1 MKKRNQKWTYG
12 VAIVLVLF
20 IVGSVIFYFYSNR
33 YSDVIRYVHGFNETA
48 EISTSE
54 GRLLTG
60 QEKQELLDIFGH
72 ISKTHLKKIEKHQI
86 VDVSTEAF
94 YIKIQSDEKLNFI
107 YPGYYDGEDAVLEYK
122 GNHWLITYEG
132 LKELIKSISDVK

>member
-1 MKKRNQKWTYG
+1 M
-12 VAIVLVLF
+12 LF
-20 IVGSVIFYFYSNR
+20 RS
-33 YSDVIRYVHGFNETA
+33 
-48 EISTSE
+48 
-54 GRLLTG
+54 
-60 QEKQELLDIFGH
+60 
-72 ISKTHLKKIEKHQI
+72 KHQI

-132 LKELIKSISDVK
+132 LKELIKSISDVI